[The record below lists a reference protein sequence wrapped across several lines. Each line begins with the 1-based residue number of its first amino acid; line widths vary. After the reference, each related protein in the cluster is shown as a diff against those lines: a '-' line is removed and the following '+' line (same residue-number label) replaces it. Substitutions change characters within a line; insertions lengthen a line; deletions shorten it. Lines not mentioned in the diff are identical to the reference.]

1 MEAPQKAAC
10 DVYLDAYRR
19 LRRPS
24 GQPLRARGICPIFAS
39 EAITC
44 GTFAAEDFE
53 IAKEQEWF
61 KYLNRNDLVFPIWDS
76 NLQLAGFRKV
86 AWDFQN
92 PHKWN
97 KYRAQ
102 NYLDTRPLALWNGV
116 TPQAGGDIFVFEG
129 EADFGV
135 GCEFV
140 GLHGNGA
147 MVLGVIGGHGL
158 AAEWH
163 KWLRDDCGVFIF
175 TDLDAA
181 GNRYA
186 REIRESKYKHPAMFR
201 YVGFSGENLDVN
213 ELQMKIGL
221 SKAPYDSIAQFIEPM
236 EMPDAEEIEMRHKID
251 EEINREKRRVKA
263 DRKLDAD
270 KEKEWAFDRLER
282 VSRLLAADYWVGNR
296 RECLKALTPV
306 VASAKDGRIPL
317 SLAKAML
324 LEAAKSG
331 ARDKETSKD
340 RQMIVK
346 SLFRNTKI
354 R

>member
-1 MEAPQKAAC
+1 MAAC
-10 DVYLDAYRR
+10 DVNLDAYRR
-19 LRRPS
+19 LRRPAY
-24 GQPLRARGICPIFAS
+24 QPLRARGICPIFAS

-44 GTFAAEDFE
+44 GTFAAEDYE
-53 IAKEQEWF
+53 IAKDQAWF
-61 KYLNRNDLVFPIWDS
+61 KYLNRNDLVFPIWSAD
-76 NLQLAGFRKV
+76 LQLAGFRKV
-86 AWDFQN
+86 AWDFVN
-92 PHKWN
+92 PTKWN
-97 KYRAQ
+97 KFRAQ

-116 TPQAGGDIFVFEG
+116 TPQAGGDIFIFEG

-140 GLHGNGA
+140 GLHGNNA

-158 AAEWH
+158 GVEWH

-175 TDLDAA
+175 TDLDDA

-213 ELQMKIGL
+213 ELQMKINL
-221 SKAPYDSIAQFIEPM
+221 TKAPYDAIAQFIEPM
-236 EMPDAEEIEMRHKID
+236 EQPDATEMELRLAAD
-251 EEINREKRRVKA
+251 EEIKKEKRRIKA
-263 DRKLDAD
+263 ERKSDPD

-282 VSRLLAADYWVGNR
+282 VCRLLAADYWIGNR
-296 RECLKALTPV
+296 RECLKCLTPV
-306 VASAKDGRIPL
+306 VASAKDGRIPHT
-317 SLAKAML
+317 LAKAML

-331 ARDKETSKD
+331 ARDKETSRD
-340 RQMIVK
+340 RQMMVE